1 MIADQL
7 LDWHED
13 AHLSKLDTHAAFKLV
28 PVKPTLVRFQGFTFL
43 GKYFVET
50 QLVFGGCSSPA
61 LYDRLHEVFT
71 IVVMLR
77 SGADPEQI
85 HWTLDDFVC
94 ASPDRS
100 TNE

>member
-1 MIADQL
+1 MIA
-7 LDWHED
+7 HF
-13 AHLSKLDTHAAFKLV
+13 SKLDTHTGIKLV
-28 PVKPTLVRFQGFTFL
+28 PDRPTLVRFQGFTFL

-50 QLVFGGCSSPA
+50 QLVFGGCSSPS

-85 HWTLDDFVC
+85 QGPKLGPINYRYLVH
-94 ASPDRS
+94 SG
-100 TNE
+100 